1 MGPWK
6 DQGALAACPEAP
18 MAPKSRSRLC
28 EALEKNDGEAKA
40 SRAKR
45 QRLQRRDSEDK
56 VDRVLHTHFRD
67 FTTQQTDGTTR
78 NGLTLRQKLLEEFR
92 TKVADGGR
100 ISAIRLKQLR
110 LEYTGSGDPIRS
122 LVILDPNQ
130 PFNKDLMRALAA
142 GENPNPAKRSQQ
154 PLYAYLDTTN
164 GLNQKEVVVLLR
176 SIIGT
181 SPSAS
186 VSLRKHILEILKAV
200 VRLGLHKQFSA
211 EVVLLFSI
219 WDETLA
225 LTWTAMKAGGMIMD
239 QFWEA
244 YGHLVDIIG
253 IHSEMQQIFEE
264 GVANFTKVKA
274 QIHKVT
280 SASVLGAKMWG
291 AAATMLKVEDFSA
304 QVDAAIE
311 LLRQKTAVTD
321 KEISNMKDTHAELKY
336 PTQNIVTQHTF
347 TQRLYPKDPNNI
359 YSTTFTQRLYPTC
372 LYPKDLYPKPPPS
385 KKHPKDST
393 QNTCTQRPLPL
404 RPYPKE
410 TYHKDFSPT
419 TLT

>member
-92 TKVADGGR
+92 TKVAEGGR
-100 ISAIRLKQLR
+100 ITALRLKQLR
-110 LEYTGSGDPIRS
+110 LEYTGSGDPTRS
-122 LVILDPNQ
+122 LVIAEPNQ

-154 PLYAYLDTTN
+154 PLHAYLDTTN
-164 GLNQKEVVVLLR
+164 GLNQKEVVVFLR
-176 SIIGT
+176 SIVWT

-186 VSLRKHILEILKAV
+186 VSLRKHVLEILRAV
-200 VRLGLHKQFSA
+200 VRLGLHKQFSP

-321 KEISNMKDTHAELKY
+321 KEISDMKDTHASLKY
-336 PTQNIVTQHTF
+336 PTQT
-347 TQRLYPKDPNNI
+347 YC
-359 YSTTFTQRLYPTC
+359 YPTY
-372 LYPKDLYPKPPPS
+372 LNPKVLPERPKHNLVKDVHS
-385 KKHPKDST
+385 KTLPHIPLPKKPLPKAST
-393 QNTCTQRPLPL
+393 Q
-404 RPYPKE
+404 
-410 TYHKDFSPT
+410 
-419 TLT
+419 